1 MSTVESNVHLEEY
14 LDFQKYWL
22 VMKRRWLP
30 ATATLI
36 GVLGISL
43 IYAFSLKPIY
53 EGEAKL
59 LIQTDR
65 SAKFTG
71 IENETGQIDVT
82 SENSDPLA
90 TEAEILLSR
99 PIVEQLIQKLDLR
112 DDAGEPI
119 EYKRMLDVLKVET
132 VVGTDILEITYENND
147 PELTVS
153 VINEIIRLYREQ
165 DTLSNRTEAVAA
177 RTFIT
182 EQLPQVEVSV
192 KQAEN
197 KLREFKNRY
206 GIANL
211 TEETS
216 ATISSLSGLENQ
228 IDALKAE
235 LEDVSTRYD
244 RLNSELGVSWQE
256 ASAIATLSQSLA
268 VQTTSERLQ
277 ETKLELAQKRNYLSE
292 NTPQVI
298 SLREEVAELEQLL
311 DKEVE
316 RTLGSQQKALL
327 KDLNILALEDL
338 RQGQMSE
345 FADLGLQREG
355 LQKKLA
361 SLNNIYNSNQQK
373 SNILPQLEEQ
383 QKELERRVEA
393 AQSTYETLLGK
404 LQETRIAEE
413 QDIGKVRVVAEAVIP
428 EHPAGPSKKK
438 IVAAGGVLATLL
450 AVVVAFLLD
459 IKDNTIKNTKEAE
472 EILPFPLQGVIPN
485 FKSLERGKQEQLP
498 EDTSLATNRTQTLA
512 IREAYQNIQVNL
524 KFLEGQKAIKTL
536 AVTSAVA
543 REGKTSVSANYAAA
557 QAQCGKKVLLIDGDL
572 RCPSQHKRWQI
583 SNQVGLSNVLNQEIE
598 WYDVVQNVLP
608 NLDVLTAGTLP
619 DNPVVLLDS
628 LSMGLIVMKI
638 IAHYDLII
646 FDTPPLVG
654 LADSKIIGKLVDG
667 MLFVVRPGVAN
678 YSSVLAAKKI
688 LENKELNVL
697 GVVANGVDVNQEPY
711 GNEYYSV
718 DKKYLESVN

>member
-1 MSTVESNVHLEEY
+1 MSTVESNIHLEEY
-14 LDFQKYWL
+14 LDLQKYWL

-65 SAKFTG
+65 SANFTG
-71 IENETGQIDVT
+71 IENDTGQIDVT

-99 PIVEQLIQKLDLR
+99 PLVEKLIQKLDLR
-112 DDAGEPI
+112 DDSEEII

-132 VVGTDILEITYENND
+132 VVGTDILAITYQNND
-147 PELTVS
+147 PELAVS
-153 VINEIIRLYREQ
+153 VINEIIKLYQQQ
-165 DTLSNRTEAVAA
+165 DTLSNRTEAAAA

-182 EQLPQVEVSV
+182 EQLPQVEASV

-197 KLREFKNRY
+197 KLREFKNKN

-216 ATISSLSGLENQ
+216 ATISSQSSLENQ
-228 IDALKAE
+228 IDTLEAE
-235 LEDVSTRYD
+235 LEDVSTRYNQ
-244 RLNSELGVSWQE
+244 LNSELGVNWQE
-256 ASAIATLSQSLA
+256 ASAIATLSQSLS
-268 VQTTSERLQ
+268 VRTTSERLQ
-277 ETKLELAQKRNYLSE
+277 QAKLELAQKRNYLSE
-292 NTPQVI
+292 NTPQVA

-311 DKEVE
+311 DEEIE
-316 RTLGSQQKALL
+316 RTLGSKQKALL
-327 KDLNILALEDL
+327 KNINILALEDL

-345 FADLGLQREG
+345 FANLGLQREG

-361 SLNNIYNSNQQK
+361 ALNSIYNSNQQR
-373 SNILPQLEEQ
+373 SNILPRLEEQ

-413 QDIGKVRVVAEAVIP
+413 QDIGKVRVVAEAVLP
-428 EHPAGPSKKK
+428 EYPSGPSKKR
-438 IVAAGGVLATLL
+438 IVAAGGVLGMLL
-450 AVVVAFLLD
+450 GIAVAFLLD

-472 EILPFPLQGVIPN
+472 EILPYPLQGVIPK
-485 FKSLERGKQEQLP
+485 FKSLDQDKQKQLS
-498 EDTSLATNRTQTLA
+498 DSTSIPTSRSQTLA

-524 KFLEGQKAIKTL
+524 KFLEGQETIKTI

-557 QAQCGKKVLLIDGDL
+557 QAQCGKRVLLIDGDL
-572 RCPSQHKRWQI
+572 RCPSQHERWQI
-583 SNQVGLSNVLNQEIE
+583 SNQVGLSNVLNQEVE

-608 NLDVLTAGTLP
+608 NLDILTAGTIP

-628 LSMGLIVMKI
+628 LSMGLVVMKI

-667 MLFVVRPGVAN
+667 MLFVIRPGVAN

>member
-36 GVLGISL
+36 GVVGLSL

-65 SAKFTG
+65 SANFTG

-99 PIVEQLIQKLDLR
+99 PLVEQLIQKLDLQ
-112 DDAGEPI
+112 DDTGEAI
-119 EYKRMLDVLKVET
+119 EYKRMLDVLTVET

-147 PELTVS
+147 PELAVS
-153 VINEIIRLYREQ
+153 VINEIIKLYREQ
-165 DTLSNRTEAVAA
+165 DTLSNRTEAAAA

-197 KLREFKNRY
+197 KLREFKNKY

-216 ATISSLSGLENQ
+216 ATISSQSSLENQ
-228 IDALKAE
+228 IDALEAE
-235 LEDVSTRYD
+235 LEDVSTRYNQ
-244 RLNSELGVSWQE
+244 LNSELGVSWQE

-277 ETKLELAQKRNYLSE
+277 ETKLELTQKRNYLSE
-292 NTPQVI
+292 STPQVI

-311 DKEVE
+311 DREVE
-316 RTLGSQQKALL
+316 RTLGSKQKALL

-361 SLNNIYNSNQQK
+361 ALNSIYSSNQQK
-373 SNILPQLEEQ
+373 SSILPQLEEQ

-413 QDIGKVRVVAEAVIP
+413 QDIGKVRVVAEAVVP
-428 EHPAGPSKKK
+428 EHPVGPSKKK
-438 IVAAGGVLATLL
+438 IVAAGGILGTLL
-450 AVVVAFLLD
+450 GIAVAFLLD
-459 IKDNTIKNTKEAE
+459 IRDNTIKNTKEAE
-472 EILPFPLQGVIPN
+472 EILPYPLQGVIPN
-485 FKSLERGKQEQLP
+485 FKSLDRGKQEQLP
-498 EDTSLATNRTQTLA
+498 EDTSLATSRTQTLA

-524 KFLEGQKAIKTL
+524 KFLEGQEAIKTI

-557 QAQCGKKVLLIDGDL
+557 QAQCGKRVLLIDGDL

-583 SNQVGLSNVLNQEIE
+583 SNQVGLSNVLHQEVE

-608 NLDVLTAGTLP
+608 NLDVLTAGTVP

-697 GVVANGVDVNQEPY
+697 GVVANGVNVSQEPY